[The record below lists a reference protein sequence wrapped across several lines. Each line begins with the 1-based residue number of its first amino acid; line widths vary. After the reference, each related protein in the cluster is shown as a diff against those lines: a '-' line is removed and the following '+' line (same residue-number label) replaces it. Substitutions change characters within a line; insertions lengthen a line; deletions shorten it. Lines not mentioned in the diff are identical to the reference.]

1 MSLSPHE
8 YIRHILDGI
17 DYILRIGKP
26 IMNRKKF
33 ITLLS
38 FLILLMPLT
47 AFGITFPDKPS
58 SDHYYVDEAG
68 LISPETGDQI
78 DKTASA
84 LLNEEQI
91 PLFVVTISSLAG
103 QDAVTYTIEQYATAL
118 FDEWGIGSKDR
129 NYGILLLISKGDRKA
144 RIELGA
150 GWEHQFDN
158 QAQQVMDQLIVPAF
172 KRGDF
177 AGGIADGVRGLDAM
191 ARGLELPK
199 AKTPWWFLP
208 AMIIGLIGVVAMII
222 NLFKTGRSG
231 WAWVLIAALG
241 VFLFFIIR
249 AMLSNAGSGGGFGG
263 GSSGGGG
270 ATGSW

>member
-1 MSLSPHE
+1 
-8 YIRHILDGI
+8 
-17 DYILRIGKP
+17 
-26 IMNRKKF
+26 MNQKTTT
-33 ITLLS
+33 TLLS
-38 FLILLMPLT
+38 LLILLAPLR
-47 AFGITFPDKPS
+47 AFGITFPDKPPS
-58 SDHYYVDEAG
+58 EHYYVDEAG
-68 LISPETGDQI
+68 LISPETGEQI

-84 LLNEEQI
+84 LLGEEQI
-91 PLFVVTISSLAG
+91 PLFVVTISSLAS

-118 FDEWGIGSKDR
+118 FDKWGIGSQDR

-150 GWEHQFDN
+150 GWEHKFDN

-177 AGGIADGVRGLDAM
+177 AGGITEGVRGLDAM

-199 AKTPWWFLP
+199 AKAPWWLLP
-208 AMIIGLIGVVAMII
+208 AMIIGLIGAVMLII
-222 NLFKTGRSG
+222 NLFKTGRRG
-231 WAWVLIAALG
+231 WAWALIAALG